1 MSKRVTLQDVA
12 GALGMNKSTVSNALS
27 GKGNVSAKTRARIA
41 SVAQE
46 LGYEP
51 NPLAQR
57 LATGYRNE
65 TICLFSGMLDA
76 GIATQKLLL
85 IQQALAE
92 WEMEPPIYSCG
103 KMTRDPARAQLTQ
116 IRQL

>member
-1 MSKRVTLQDVA
+1 MD
-12 GALGMNKSTVSNALS
+12 KSTVSNALS

-41 SVAQE
+41 TVARE

-65 TICLFSGMLDA
+65 TICLFSGVVSSR
-76 GIATQKLLL
+76 G
-85 IQQALAE
+85 
-92 WEMEPPIYSCG
+92 
-103 KMTRDPARAQLTQ
+103 
-116 IRQL
+116 